1 MTTTERPRALS
12 SPAGATG
19 HRVEVPTMLQFEVTE
34 CGAAALGMV
43 LGFYGRFV
51 PLSEL
56 RETCGAS
63 RDGTTMADLLRAA
76 RGYGLD
82 GFGSYR
88 AAAKLESTGE
98 PIILFWKG
106 AHFVVFE
113 GKDDRFVYLNDPAVG
128 PRKLTHAEFE
138 ADYTKICLTLSRTD
152 AFTPGGTHPRP
163 WAGVL
168 RRGKSVVT
176 ELAAII
182 TVGLLATVPGIALA
196 AASKIFIDSV
206 FVGHDRSAAWSIIVA
221 LLLIVG
227 LQGLLQWYQQRI
239 LVRVAIGLTVLES
252 SRFIHKALRLP
263 EHYFVSRS
271 VADLSV
277 RVQHNRDVV
286 ALLTGRLAIVG
297 VGSIVVVVYGVAM
310 FFVDPLLA
318 AITVALTL
326 CNLLA
331 LRSALRR
338 RRDASRRL
346 VQGQASLQMMTAYGA
361 ITLETIKASGLEG
374 DYYARW
380 EGTAANVARTR
391 QEITVRTQVGNALPT
406 LLKGLVSALVLGI
419 GAFQVIKG
427 QLALGSLV
435 AFQVLVGSFSGPLND
450 LVSFAWLMQQA
461 QNLTG
466 RLDDVLE
473 EAPDQSSDPERQ
485 AMVVTGDEGR
495 LEGAISL
502 RAVSFGYKSTA
513 APLIEDLSMEI
524 PPGSRVAVVGTSGSG
539 KSTLVKLIAGLY
551 EPWEGSVL
559 LDGTP
564 RAEVPRPVLTESVA
578 MVDQR
583 IALFSGTV
591 AENLTLWDPSVPDD
605 DLVAACRDACIFDD
619 IVARSGSFG
628 APVADGGAN
637 WSGGQ
642 RQRLE
647 IARALVRNPSILVLD
662 EATSALDAETE
673 ALVDAAIARRG
684 CTTVI
689 VAHRLSTVRDAD
701 LIVVMESGR
710 VVEVGRHA
718 ELVAAGGP
726 YARLVEE

>member
-1 MTTTERPRALS
+1 M
-12 SPAGATG
+12 
-19 HRVEVPTMLQFEVTE
+19 
-34 CGAAALGMV
+34 
-43 LGFYGRFV
+43 
-51 PLSEL
+51 
-56 RETCGAS
+56 
-63 RDGTTMADLLRAA
+63 
-76 RGYGLD
+76 
-82 GFGSYR
+82 
-88 AAAKLESTGE
+88 
-98 PIILFWKG
+98 
-106 AHFVVFE
+106 
-113 GKDDRFVYLNDPAVG
+113 
-128 PRKLTHAEFE
+128 
-138 ADYTKICLTLSRTD
+138 
-152 AFTPGGTHPRP
+152 
-163 WAGVL
+163 
-168 RRGKSVVT
+168 
-176 ELAAII
+176 
-182 TVGLLATVPGIALA
+182 
-196 AASKIFIDSV
+196 
-206 FVGHDRSAAWSIIVA
+206 
-221 LLLIVG
+221 
-227 LQGLLQWYQQRI
+227 
-239 LVRVAIGLTVLES
+239 VRVAIGLTVLES

-473 EAPDQSSDPERQ
+473 
-485 AMVVTGDEGR
+485 
-495 LEGAISL
+495 LSL
-502 RAVSFGYKSTA
+502 
-513 APLIEDLSMEI
+513 IHI
-524 PPGSRVAVVGTSGSG
+524 
-539 KSTLVKLIAGLY
+539 
-551 EPWEGSVL
+551 
-559 LDGTP
+559 
-564 RAEVPRPVLTESVA
+564 
-578 MVDQR
+578 
-583 IALFSGTV
+583 
-591 AENLTLWDPSVPDD
+591 
-605 DLVAACRDACIFDD
+605 
-619 IVARSGSFG
+619 
-628 APVADGGAN
+628 
-637 WSGGQ
+637 
-642 RQRLE
+642 
-647 IARALVRNPSILVLD
+647 
-662 EATSALDAETE
+662 
-673 ALVDAAIARRG
+673 
-684 CTTVI
+684 
-689 VAHRLSTVRDAD
+689 
-701 LIVVMESGR
+701 
-710 VVEVGRHA
+710 
-718 ELVAAGGP
+718 
-726 YARLVEE
+726 